1 MSGRPSTRPPT
12 RSRPWPRG
20 AEPVA
25 AGAAT
30 ASRPPL
36 TRRLFGRHP
45 IGYLFVAPYVVFLF
59 AIFAYPLGF
68 AVYMSFYDYFF
79 AAPGAIVERPFVGF
93 DNYTTALA
101 DPTFHRAML
110 NVVIF
115 IAINVPLT
123 VFVGLLLATAL
134 NAAIPFRTFFRASY
148 FVPYVTASVA
158 VIGVWLWLFNANG
171 LVNSILGPLAPDP
184 SWLVNRFWAMPIIAL
199 FATWKQLGFYVLLY
213 LAAHHP
219 GGDRGHHHRGHLLP
233 RAVPAH
239 RPRRPRRGV
248 GVAGPADVHP
258 GHRAGQSRLRGRYR
272 GAAGDGRDGRLAGE
286 PLPAGEELTVATAT
300 QPQPAQPGE
309 VAAEQATAVAPP
321 TRRSRRRLWP
331 LLGLGVGALVFLF
344 PFYYMVIGALQREP
358 NSDVSG
364 AFPNPANL
372 TLDNLRDID
381 QAIDLP
387 RTLLNSGIFTGG
399 VLLSTLVLGLLAG
412 YALARLEFRGKGM
425 VFNAM
430 LLVLIVPFQLLMIP
444 LYVMIVRG
452 YLLGD
457 TYLGMILPFAVNA
470 IAVFI
475 FRQFFLQ
482 LPKELFES
490 ARLDGASELKILT
503 RIAIPLA
510 KPAILTAVIVT
521 FIGPWNEFLWPFLVT
536 KQLALQPL
544 AVALANFISNV
555 AARQA
560 NPFGAILAG
569 AVVLVIPAVIL
580 FLIFQK
586 RFQASNLGS
595 GIKG

>member
-1 MSGRPSTRPPT
+1 M
-12 RSRPWPRG
+12 
-20 AEPVA
+20 
-25 AGAAT
+25 
-30 ASRPPL
+30 
-36 TRRLFGRHP
+36 
-45 IGYLFVAPYVVFLF
+45 
-59 AIFAYPLGF
+59 
-68 AVYMSFYDYFF
+68 
-79 AAPGAIVERPFVGF
+79 
-93 DNYTTALA
+93 
-101 DPTFHRAML
+101 
-110 NVVIF
+110 
-115 IAINVPLT
+115 
-123 VFVGLLLATAL
+123 
-134 NAAIPFRTFFRASY
+134 
-148 FVPYVTASVA
+148 
-158 VIGVWLWLFNANG
+158 
-171 LVNSILGPLAPDP
+171 
-184 SWLVNRFWAMPIIAL
+184 
-199 FATWKQLGFYVLLY
+199 
-213 LAAHHP
+213 
-219 GGDRGHHHRGHLLP
+219 
-233 RAVPAH
+233 
-239 RPRRPRRGV
+239 
-248 GVAGPADVHP
+248 
-258 GHRAGQSRLRGRYR
+258 
-272 GAAGDGRDGRLAGE
+272 
-286 PLPAGEELTVATAT
+286 
-300 QPQPAQPGE
+300 
-309 VAAEQATAVAPP
+309 
-321 TRRSRRRLWP
+321 
-331 LLGLGVGALVFLF
+331 GALVFLF

-358 NSDVSG
+358 NSGVSG

-372 TLDNLRDID
+372 TLDNLRDINR
-381 QAIDLP
+381 AINLP

-399 VLLSTLVLGLLAG
+399 VLLCTLVLGLLAG

-430 LLVLIVPFQLLMIP
+430 LLILIVPFQLLMIP

-536 KQLALQPL
+536 KRLALQPL
-544 AVALANFISNV
+544 AVALANFISTV

-569 AVVLVIPAVIL
+569 AVVLVIPAVVL
-580 FLIFQK
+580 FLVFQR